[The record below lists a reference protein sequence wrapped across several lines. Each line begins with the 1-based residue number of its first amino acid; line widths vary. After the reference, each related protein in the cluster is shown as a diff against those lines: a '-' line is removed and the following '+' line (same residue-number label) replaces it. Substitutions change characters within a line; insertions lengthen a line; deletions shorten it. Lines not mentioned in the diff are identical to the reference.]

1 MKILV
6 DADALPH
13 DLRDLIY
20 RTAERTSIPVV
31 LVANSHQRIPLS
43 GYVSLEVVS
52 GGFNA
57 ADDRIVERIEK
68 DDLVITSDI
77 PLVDRSL
84 TAGAVALNPRG
95 GLYTHAN
102 IKNIMA
108 MRDILEDLRASGE
121 MTGGPKSFTPKN
133 REEFANQLN
142 RITAQYLRK
151 RQIEELKREKIGSGS
166 NK

>member
-1 MKILV
+1 M
-6 DADALPH
+6 
-13 DLRDLIY
+13 
-20 RTAERTSIPVV
+20 
-31 LVANSHQRIPLS
+31 
-43 GYVSLEVVS
+43 
-52 GGFNA
+52 
-57 ADDRIVERIEK
+57 
-68 DDLVITSDI
+68 
-77 PLVDRSL
+77 
-84 TAGAVALNPRG
+84 
-95 GLYTHAN
+95 AN

-151 RQIEELKREKIGSGS
+151 RQIEELKREKTGSGS

>member
-1 MKILV
+1 MQ
-6 DADALPH
+6 
-13 DLRDLIY
+13 
-20 RTAERTSIPVV
+20 E
-31 LVANSHQRIPLS
+31 
-43 GYVSLEVVS
+43 
-52 GGFNA
+52 F
-57 ADDRIVERIEK
+57 IEK

-77 PLVDRSL
+77 PLADRSL